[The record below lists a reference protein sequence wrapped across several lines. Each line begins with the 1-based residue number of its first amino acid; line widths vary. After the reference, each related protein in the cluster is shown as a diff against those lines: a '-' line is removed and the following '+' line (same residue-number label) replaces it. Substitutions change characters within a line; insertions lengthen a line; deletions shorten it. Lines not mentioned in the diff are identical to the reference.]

1 MTNTIVSPTEQAV
14 QAYETAVGALRL
26 VDAINGGSDGNG
38 TAVNADAHAAASTAL
53 RASLA
58 AFLVL
63 TCPGGEQAYYAAG
76 ATEIYEDMFTQG
88 RGVAEALGAFLSL
101 GWQHTNGA
109 RPGHEPYTE
118 SGSATGGSATGGS
131 YLARGACSCGY
142 SGPDRL
148 APSRSDRKSH
158 EALTRAQGDALGHAQ
173 WPIIEPV
180 MPVPMG

>member
-1 MTNTIVSPTEQAV
+1 MTRTIVPPSEQAV

-38 TAVNADAHAAASTAL
+38 TAVNADAHAAASMAL

-63 TCPGGEQAYYAAG
+63 TCPGGEQAYYAAA
-76 ATEIYEDMFTQG
+76 ATEIYEDMFTEG
-88 RGVAEALGAFLSL
+88 RGVAESLGVFLSL
-101 GWQHTNGA
+101 GWQHTDGA

-118 SGSATGGSATGGS
+118 SGSATGGS

-142 SGPDRL
+142 QGPDRL
-148 APSRSDRKSH
+148 APSRSDRATH
-158 EALTRAQGDALGHAQ
+158 EALTRAQSDALGHAS
-173 WPIIEPV
+173 WPVIEPI

>member
-1 MTNTIVSPTEQAV
+1 MTRTIVSPTEQAV

-38 TAVNADAHAAASTAL
+38 TAVNADAHAAASMAL

-63 TCPGGEQAYYAAG
+63 TCPGGEQPYYAAA
-76 ATEIYEDMFTQG
+76 ATEIYEDMFTEG
-88 RGVAEALGAFLSL
+88 RGVAESLGVFLSL
-101 GWQHTNGA
+101 GWQHTDGA

-118 SGSATGGSATGGS
+118 GGSVYDS

-142 SGPDRL
+142 RGPDRL
-148 APSRSDRKSH
+148 APSRSDRKTH
-158 EALTRAQGDALGHAQ
+158 EALTRAQADALGHAS
-173 WPIIEPV
+173 WPVIEPI

>member
-1 MTNTIVSPTEQAV
+1 MTHTIVSPTEQAV

-38 TAVNADAHAAASTAL
+38 AAVNADAHAAASMAL

-63 TCPGGEQAYYAAG
+63 TCPGGEQAYYAAA
-76 ATEIYEDMFTQG
+76 ATEIYEDMFTEG

-118 SGSATGGSATGGS
+118 SGSATGGSF
-131 YLARGACSCGY
+131 LARGACSCGY
-142 SGPDRL
+142 GGPDRL
-148 APSRSDRKSH
+148 APSRSDRKTS
-158 EALTRAQGDALGHAQ
+158 EALSRAQGDALGHSQ
-173 WPIIEPV
+173 WPVIEPI

>member
-1 MTNTIVSPTEQAV
+1 MTRTIVSPTEQAV

-38 TAVNADAHAAASTAL
+38 TAVNADAHAAASMAL

-63 TCPGGEQAYYAAG
+63 TCPGGEQAYYAAA
-76 ATEIYEDMFTQG
+76 ATEIYEDMFTEG
-88 RGVAEALGAFLSL
+88 RGVAESLGVFLSL
-101 GWQHTNGA
+101 GWQHTDGA

-118 SGSATGGSATGGS
+118 SGSATGGS

-142 SGPDRL
+142 QGPDRL
-148 APSRSDRKSH
+148 APSRSDRATR
-158 EALTRAQGDALGHAQ
+158 EALTRAQADALGHAS
-173 WPIIEPV
+173 WPVIEPI

>member
-1 MTNTIVSPTEQAV
+1 MTNTTVSPTEQAV

-38 TAVNADAHAAASTAL
+38 TTVNADAHAAASMAL

-63 TCPGGEQAYYAAG
+63 TCPGGEQAYYAAA
-76 ATEIYEDMFTQG
+76 ATEIYEDMFTEG
-88 RGVAEALGAFLSL
+88 RGVAEALGIFLSL
-101 GWQHTNGA
+101 GWQHTDGA

-118 SGSATGGSATGGS
+118 TGSATGGSF
-131 YLARGACSCGY
+131 LARGACSCGY

-148 APSRSDRKSH
+148 APSRSDRKTH
-158 EALTRAQGDALGHAQ
+158 EALTQARWDALGHSQ
-173 WPIIEPV
+173 WLIIEPV

>member
-1 MTNTIVSPTEQAV
+1 MTRTIVSPTEQAV

-38 TAVNADAHAAASTAL
+38 TAVNADAHAAASMAL

-63 TCPGGEQAYYAAG
+63 TCPGGEQAYYAAA
-76 ATEIYEDMFTQG
+76 ATEIYEDMFTEG
-88 RGVAEALGAFLSL
+88 RGVAESLGVFLSL
-101 GWQHTNGA
+101 GWQHTDGA

-118 SGSATGGSATGGS
+118 SGSATGGS

-142 SGPDRL
+142 QGPDRL
-148 APSRSDRKSH
+148 APSRSDRKTQ
-158 EALTRAQGDALGHAQ
+158 EALTRAQDEALRHAQ
-173 WPIIEPV
+173 WPVIEPI